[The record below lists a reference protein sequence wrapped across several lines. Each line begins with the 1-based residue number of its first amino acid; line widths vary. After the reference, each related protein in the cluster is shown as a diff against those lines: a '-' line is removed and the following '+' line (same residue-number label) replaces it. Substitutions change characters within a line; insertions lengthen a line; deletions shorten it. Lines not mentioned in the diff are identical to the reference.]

1 MMTACWLKNMSSK
14 NHFYKYSLITI
25 SSILLGIWAVKDTI
39 ALRNI
44 LLGLGFILGLAYI
57 HSAYRKQ
64 VFKGIQLKNWLPIIL
79 MSLMLLWVLMH
90 YLFLSRFPEVQ
101 LQELKST
108 WLRTFL
114 AMVVGVSA
122 GLTLHKNVK
131 LMNVLW
137 LGIGLSFLYLF
148 FQYVPRAYASKNIF
162 AVDWYGGY
170 YIYIGKINGVLMGTI
185 LFCGLGSTWIDHLRS
200 KTFTMS
206 LTNTVL
212 PLLGMALT
220 LYSYV
225 FIFDTR
231 NGLGISALMVLAW
244 TAYAGVWFLSQG
256 NLKKLL
262 SKFKGI
268 LLLVVLTL
276 GIFSWFAYQQTQHNS
291 GWLTMIEDA
300 KIATQLE
307 KYPNWQNPAKY
318 GYPITNTGREVA
330 GNTYERVAWATAGVR
345 LIPENIL
352 GVGVLAK
359 PFTRLLQEKYPGATP
374 PSTHSAWIEFTLA
387 FGLPGFILIFGSLA
401 SILYLTI
408 ASPHLYLRV
417 SVISIALTLM
427 LLYTLGELSTQH
439 GVEVLFYL
447 MALLTGLRMPIGL
460 NATSKNG
467 LSEPVW
473 Q

>member
-1 MMTACWLKNMSSK
+1 MMTACWLKNISSK
-14 NHFYKYSLITI
+14 NHFYESLLITI
-25 SSILLGIWAVKDTI
+25 SSILLGIWAVKNTI

-44 LLGLGFILGLAYI
+44 LLGLGFVLGLAYI
-57 HSAYRKQ
+57 YSAYRLNF
-64 VFKGIQLKNWLPIIL
+64 FKGIQFKNWSPIIL
-79 MSLMLLWVLMH
+79 MSLMLLWVPVH
-90 YLFLSRFPEVQ
+90 YLVLSRFQEVQ

-122 GLTLHKNVK
+122 GLALQKNVK
-131 LMNVLW
+131 LMNILW
-137 LGIGLSFLYLF
+137 VGISLSFLYLF

-162 AVDWYGGY
+162 VIDWYGGY

-185 LFCGLGSTWIDHLRS
+185 LFCGLGATWIDHLKS
-200 KTFTMS
+200 KAFAMSFANTF
-206 LTNTVL
+206 L
-212 PLLGMALT
+212 PLIGMALT
-220 LYSYV
+220 LYAYV

-231 NGLGISALMVLAW
+231 NGLGLAALLVLFW
-244 TAYAGVWFLSQG
+244 TLYAGAWFLLQG

-262 SKFKGI
+262 LKFKGV
-268 LLLVVLTL
+268 LLLIILAL
-276 GIFSWFAYQQTQHNS
+276 GIFSWLAYQQTKHNS
-291 GWLTMIEDA
+291 GWVTMIEDA

-318 GYPITNTGREVA
+318 GYPITDEGREVA
-330 GNTYERVAWATAGVR
+330 GNTYERVAWATAGIR

-352 GVGVLAK
+352 GVGVLAR

-387 FGLPGFILIFGSLA
+387 FGLPGFILIFGSLV
-401 SILYLTI
+401 SIFYLTI
-408 ASPHLYLRV
+408 SSPHLYFRV

-460 NATSKNG
+460 NDFSKNR
-467 LSEPVW
+467 LSYAA
-473 Q
+473 